1 MNSGNMVQSLEFF
14 FCCSFFSK
22 LQQVLYKW
30 IFFFRFSRILFNLAR
45 AFAECREALFLPLLT
60 SLFITY
66 LVITSRLA
74 KEIIVVENV
83 LNFGSKHLYEPWI
96 KQLTNSNTKSRI
108 FFHEI
113 ETHYPMN
120 KRERLSCHLPYFL
133 RTFSEPKFRSA
144 TSIPRDFRRIP
155 NHQDWRQ
162 ETRVVHLRW
171 GKKLLEFY
179 KAPVTKFWSNVVS
192 TLKVT

>member
-14 FCCSFFSK
+14 FVVLFFQS
-22 LQQVLYKW
+22 YNNCF
-30 IFFFRFSRILFNLAR
+30 ISEFFFRFSRILFNLAR
-45 AFAECREALFLPLLT
+45 AFAECREALFLPFVT
-60 SLFITY
+60 SLLITY

-113 ETHYPMN
+113 ETHHPMN

>member
-1 MNSGNMVQSLEFF
+1 MN
-14 FCCSFFSK
+14 
-22 LQQVLYKW
+22 
-30 IFFFRFSRILFNLAR
+30 FFFRFGRILFKLAR
-45 AFAECREALFLPLLT
+45 TFAVCREALFLPFFNACVDH
-60 SLFITY
+60 LFDDNLETGKRNYCCGKCLELWIQKSVQVVFSFMK
-66 LVITSRLA
+66 L
-74 KEIIVVENV
+74 KPII
-83 LNFGSKHLYEPWI
+83 PWI
-96 KQLTNSNTKSRI
+96 RGKD
-108 FFHEI
+108 
-113 ETHYPMN
+113 Y
-120 KRERLSCHLPYFL
+120 SCHLPYFL

-162 ETRVVHLRW
+162 ETRVVHLRC